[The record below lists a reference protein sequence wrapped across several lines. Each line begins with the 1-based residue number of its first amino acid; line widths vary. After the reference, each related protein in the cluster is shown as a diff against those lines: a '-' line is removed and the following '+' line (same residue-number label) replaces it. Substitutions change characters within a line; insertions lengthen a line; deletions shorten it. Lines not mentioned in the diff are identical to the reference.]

1 MIPATFVSVLAA
13 FYWSRATSEA
23 AFVSSLAGA
32 GAGVAWTFWALPSL
46 SPTLQCVLEPALVGI
61 IVSLVIL
68 VVLSYM
74 TPEPS
79 KSQLAHFEPA
89 PI

>member
-46 SPTLQCVLEPALVGI
+46 SPTLTAVCARASAGRDNSLAGDIGGTLLHDPRAIQEPACTL
-61 IVSLVIL
+61 
-68 VVLSYM
+68 
-74 TPEPS
+74 
-79 KSQLAHFEPA
+79 
-89 PI
+89 